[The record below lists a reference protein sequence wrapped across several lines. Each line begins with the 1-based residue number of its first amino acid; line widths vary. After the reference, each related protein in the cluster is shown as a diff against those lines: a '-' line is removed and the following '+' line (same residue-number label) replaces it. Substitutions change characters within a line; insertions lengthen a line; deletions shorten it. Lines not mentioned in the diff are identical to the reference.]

1 MTAIDT
7 VRREMWESY
16 QAHLGE
22 GCIDRRLLLRW
33 YGMLDGPALVPVKD
47 ADEAGEN
54 ALGASDGARADG

>member
-1 MTAIDT
+1 VTALDT

-33 YGMLDGPALVPVKD
+33 YGMLDGPVLALVKD
-47 ADEAGEN
+47 GDEEGEN
-54 ALGASDGARADG
+54 PDGGEAV

>member
-22 GCIDRRLLLRW
+22 GCIDRRRLLRW

-47 ADEAGEN
+47 ADEEGEK
-54 ALGASDGARADG
+54 ALDASDGTRG